1 MTDSRL
7 LYESELSVSE
17 RLLPQAVPE
26 AVFKSKLTPRT
37 DQKAP
42 APTPWIE
49 YVAGQWVV
57 VQRRRDAPSERR
69 CYHDMRRHIDKL
81 LDQGWSITGRDPVR
95 LELFHQVKIVKGGVL
110 VDG

>member
-1 MTDSRL
+1 MTDSRR
-7 LYESELSVSE
+7 LYEPELSISE
-17 RLLPQAVPE
+17 WLLPGGGPE
-26 AVFKSKLTPRT
+26 AAFKSKLPPSA
-37 DQKAP
+37 DQKTP

-57 VQRRRDAPSERR
+57 VQRRRDVPPERR
-69 CYHDMRRHIDKL
+69 CYHAMRAHIDKL

-95 LELFHQVKIVKGGVL
+95 LERHQRVKIVRGGVL

>member
-7 LYESELSVSE
+7 LYEPELSVSGC
-17 RLLPQAVPE
+17 LLPEAGPE
-26 AVFKSKLTPRT
+26 AVFKSKPTPRT
-37 DQKAP
+37 DQKAL

-57 VQRRRDAPSERR
+57 VQRRRDVPSERR
-69 CYHDMRRHIDKL
+69 CYHVMRTHIDKL

-95 LELFHQVKIVKGGVL
+95 LELHQRVKIVRGGVL

>member
-7 LYESELSVSE
+7 LYEPELSVFE
-17 RLLPQAVPE
+17 RLLPEEGPK
-26 AVFKSKLTPRT
+26 AVFNSKLTHST
-37 DQKAP
+37 DQK

-57 VQRRRDAPSERR
+57 VQRRRDVPSERR
-69 CYHDMRRHIDKL
+69 CYHDMRRLIDKL
-81 LDQGWSITGRDPVR
+81 LDKGWSITGRDPVR
-95 LELFHQVKIVKGGVL
+95 LERFHQVKIVRGGVL